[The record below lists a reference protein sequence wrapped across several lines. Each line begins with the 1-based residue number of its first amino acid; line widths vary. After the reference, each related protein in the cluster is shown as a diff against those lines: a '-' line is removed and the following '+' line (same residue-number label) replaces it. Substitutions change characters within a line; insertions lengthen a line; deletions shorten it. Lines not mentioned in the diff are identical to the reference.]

1 MKLKFWSISERIY
14 YRWKQRSLLGSIF
27 PSFIVSDSLI
37 RKKCRRANPLVPSSG
52 STLTTCTRTG
62 SAPFPQEEQPPGSS
76 FRWWSTGTKLGNNLW
91 PRLDQLQQRFAAKA
105 MSESNFKTCIGWV
118 SSNFLLNYFLSNNAT
133 CLWKTLSTVFVSNH
147 HNLISSI
154 CSKLQVLPFHFSE
167 VDKSM
172 MTSMRIKYKR
182 CKENI
187 STPFMY
193 IVQSNNRC
201 PSGFLQ
207 SRIDVFLM

>member
-37 RKKCRRANPLVPSSG
+37 RKKCSRANPLVPSSG

-91 PRLDQLQQRFAAKA
+91 PRLDQLQQRFAAKTVA
-105 MSESNFKTCIGWV
+105 NESNVRKQFQDLHW
-118 SSNFLLNYFLSNNAT
+118 L
-133 CLWKTLSTVFVSNH
+133 
-147 HNLISSI
+147 
-154 CSKLQVLPFHFSE
+154 SKLQLP
-167 VDKSM
+167 
-172 MTSMRIKYKR
+172 IKLFFEQQCNMPMK
-182 CKENI
+182 NI
-187 STPFMY
+187 VHCFRE
-193 IVQSNNRC
+193 Q
-201 PSGFLQ
+201 PSQLDLKYLF
-207 SRIDVFLM
+207 